1 MHELD
6 LVCEGTA
13 SRFHLVGVP
22 RLDTIAHAR
31 AGVKVCAHS
40 LSLSIELACRVP
52 DGKGDP
58 GSDGLHGGHGRVLLE
73 RRRFVYL
80 REEEKKIG

>member
-1 MHELD
+1 MFRDWILSLTRVREL
-6 LVCEGTA
+6 
-13 SRFHLVGVP
+13 R
-22 RLDTIAHAR
+22 
-31 AGVKVCAHS
+31 CALT